1 MIKAIIIDDEVFA
14 RESLAKV
21 INQYC
26 QEVSILGIG
35 ENVAEAIELIYRYSP
50 DIVFLD
56 IEMPNG
62 NGFTLFDKIKNP
74 HFDTIFTTAY
84 EEFAIKAFR
93 VSALDYLTKPID
105 FRQLQ
110 DSIERYKRK
119 QKVELKEQRME
130 LLIENLTNRPTEF
143 SKIVLPDYEG
153 YTMVKIADILYC
165 KADGSYTEVH
175 LLNGK
180 KITTSKLLKVVEEL
194 LPEQTFYRTHK
205 SYLVNLNLIK
215 RYNKND
221 HQVLMENNVALDV
234 SDRNKKEF
242 IDRLLQKEKND

>member
-1 MIKAIIIDDEVFA
+1 MIKAIIIDDEIFA
-14 RESLAKV
+14 RESLVKV

-26 QEVSILGIG
+26 PEVSILGIG

-242 IDRLLQKEKND
+242 IERLLQKTDKQ

>member
-1 MIKAIIIDDEVFA
+1 MIKAIIIDDEIFA
-14 RESLAKV
+14 RESLVKV

-26 QEVSILGIG
+26 PEVSILGIG

-74 HFDTIFTTAY
+74 HFETIFTTAY

-242 IDRLLQKEKND
+242 IERLLQKEKND